1 MSPYRPVTSFIDRP
15 PVDSCGDLMRTK
27 IRQEVE
33 LIRPLDELEE
43 ISKADVLA
51 WADSGEEIFR
61 LEKPAVPPKHL
72 VSYVAVVDGEYILLV
87 DHINAELW
95 LPAGWHVEPSE
106 HPRETALREVKEELT
121 IDGELLSD
129 QPLFL
134 TVTETIGKTAGH
146 TDASLWYAL
155 RSEYAT
161 DPIFDKSEFRSV
173 RWFHKDDVP
182 LDRSDP
188 HMAKFMKKLSLQ

>member
-1 MSPYRPVTSFIDRP
+1 
-15 PVDSCGDLMRTK
+15 MRTE

-51 WADSGEEIFR
+51 WVDSGEELFR
-61 LEKPAVPPKHL
+61 IEKPAVPPKHL
-72 VSYVAVVDGEYILLV
+72 VSYVAVVDDEYILLV

-95 LPAGWHVEPSE
+95 LPAGGHVEPGE
-106 HPRETALREVKEELT
+106 HPRETALREVKEELA

-134 TVTETIGKTAGH
+134 TVTETSGKTAAH
-146 TDASLWYAL
+146 TDVSLWYVL
-155 RSEYAT
+155 RSEFAT
-161 DPIFDKSEFRSV
+161 DFTFDKSEFLSV
-173 RWFHKDDVP
+173 RWFHKDDIP
-182 LDRSDP
+182 LERTDP
-188 HMAKFMKKLSLQ
+188 HMARFMKKLVLHDS